1 MNTTLVHTALGFDL
15 QLDPNDFITKLLVK
29 DKIFEAPESELVAR
43 LVRPADVCIDAG
55 CQVGY
60 YSCLL
65 AKLVGARGRVYSFDA
80 NPRAC
85 ETTRSNLALNDMQW
99 VEVLQAALADRDG
112 EAQFHVSTD
121 DQTGLSSF
129 GPIAAH
135 QDIIT
140 VPCVRL
146 DDFLKRRMLEHIRL
160 LKIDVEGS
168 EDIVLRGLGKFLT
181 NHQVDF
187 ILAECYDE
195 RLELMNTS
203 TEQVWALLRSAGY
216 IAWTYEKPSGWRAT
230 TDVRSRG
237 DCNYLFA
244 SPSVEQPFRKASTL
258 SRFLTSLVKR

>member
-1 MNTTLVHTALGFDL
+1 
-15 QLDPNDFITKLLVK
+15 
-29 DKIFEAPESELVAR
+29 
-43 LVRPADVCIDAG
+43 
-55 CQVGY
+55 
-60 YSCLL
+60 L
-65 AKLVGARGRVYSFDA
+65 AKLVGEGGRVYAFDA

-85 ETTRSNLALNDMQW
+85 EITRSNLALNDMHW
-99 VEVLQAALADRDG
+99 VEVVHAALADRNG

-121 DQTGLSSF
+121 DQTGLSSL

-146 DDFLKRRMLEHIRL
+146 DDFLEQRRLERIRL

-168 EDIVLRGLGKFLT
+168 EDIVLRGLGNLLA

-187 ILAECYDE
+187 ILAECYDQ
-195 RLELMNTS
+195 RLKLMNTS

-216 IAWTYEKPSGWRAT
+216 TAWAHEEPRGWSAT

-244 SPSVEQPFRKASTL
+244 SPSVEVPVHKVSGL
-258 SRFLTSLVKR
+258 KRLLARLIKR